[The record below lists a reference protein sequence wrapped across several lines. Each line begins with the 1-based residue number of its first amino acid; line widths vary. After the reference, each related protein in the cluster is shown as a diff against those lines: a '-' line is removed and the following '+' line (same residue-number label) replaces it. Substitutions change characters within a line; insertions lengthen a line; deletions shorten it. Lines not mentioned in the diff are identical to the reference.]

1 MDEEFLEYYNKG
13 LKFSENNFFKADY
26 VVPIDKKDKFFALGY
41 SHNTKIPFRDI
52 ILDKENQ
59 ILKYSFVKS
68 IIKNKTVILV
78 TIKIIDEHLKLLNKM
93 KKYTQN
99 IILVSLY

>member
-1 MDEEFLEYYNKG
+1 MYYKKGVEFSKNT
-13 LKFSENNFFKADY
+13 NFKADY
-26 VVPIDKKDKFFALGY
+26 IVPIDKKDKFFALGY

-52 ILDKENQ
+52 ILEKENQ

-68 IIKNKTVILV
+68 IIKNKSIILV
-78 TIKIIDEHLKLLNKM
+78 TIKVIDEHLKLLNKM

-99 IILVSLY
+99 IVLISLY